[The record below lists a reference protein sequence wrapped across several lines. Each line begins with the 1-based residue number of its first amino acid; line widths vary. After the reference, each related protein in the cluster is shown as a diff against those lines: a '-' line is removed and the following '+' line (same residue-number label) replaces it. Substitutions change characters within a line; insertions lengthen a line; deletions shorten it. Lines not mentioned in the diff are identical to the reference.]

1 MVFVKE
7 IEMDWI
13 KEFEKWM
20 EELIKKNGTTKY

>member
-13 KEFEKWM
+13 KEFDEWM
-20 EELIKKNGTTKY
+20 EKLIEKNGTTEY